1 MLTFVVGVCW
11 YRIIPDRS
19 RYKGNHRLLKRAKKP
34 AAELVARGNGQ
45 RGEAAAFAKSCPP
58 VKSIEA
64 PAPTDEDSNQ
74 VSAVL
79 RPRRGFLL
87 ERQAVN
93 DVRTPNPA
101 TFNLEGRLPCEQFWL
116 VP

>member
-1 MLTFVVGVCW
+1 MTGESELIDEPAPMLTFVVGVCW

-64 PAPTDEDSNQ
+64 PAPTDEDSYGH
-74 VSAVL
+74 VL
-79 RPRRGFLL
+79 G
-87 ERQAVN
+87 
-93 DVRTPNPA
+93 
-101 TFNLEGRLPCEQFWL
+101 
-116 VP
+116 